1 MFNKHI
7 ILLIGLLVIL
17 SVLFE
22 RFTKVPILNEK
33 FSNTGN
39 TGNTANTENTTTNLD
54 PEPKYNS
61 DKTSYVDYSSDYS
74 NFTLKLSNG
83 FFKLKNTDD
92 SFMSYNGKITIQF
105 TQNDY
110 RDTPFDTQDN
120 IINCFRK
127 WQYFKYNDDVY
138 KMTIPEDKTEVI
150 VSGNNTN
157 TQTSKVE
164 ELLQTA
170 NETGVPPPA
179 EELLKASINNATV
192 GGSCVLTDAA
202 VATFGVGI
210 TNEALEQANM
220 VCSIKGAGGKDM
232 CNDTIGDNGIQVC
245 EWIDDEG
252 FQNKNSDKIIE
263 NFQND
268 IITLAFEFQSVVE
281 NQAIDFQ
288 DELVLS
294 ELTFYTGPYGNTN
307 TFTDDTAA
315 DFASGLVR
323 DLGNIN
329 SGVPCGWHYDE
340 ETGEAAGYFSE
351 ILNDKEWQKDNP
363 ELYNSL
369 SKYICPSYL
378 PVCTG
383 QRSSGIVAGKCIT
396 LKDDCNNSVVD
407 NMMGLPEKMYDT
419 TTLVDPYEI
428 KYTNVISKNIA
439 NKEALNSTINKLSYV
454 LDEPTIE
461 TFENTGDS
469 ETSCKFNIENKCYDQ
484 YLVVDKN
491 YYNTGANIFD
501 NIFPSTDPNIFKKTC
516 YDVTHWVSKNIVSL
530 LFYKLIVGGAAGLL
544 YWSLNSHLDFQIR
557 IFKSFIAFVF
567 CEIYILYNVYKHIL
581 KPTFIGRTQIMA

>member
-33 FSNTGN
+33 FSNIEN
-39 TGNTANTENTTTNLD
+39 ISNIANTETNLD

-61 DKTSYVDYSSDYS
+61 DKTSYVNYSADYS
-74 NFTLKLSNG
+74 NFILKLSNG
-83 FFKLKNTDD
+83 FFKLKNADD
-92 SFMSYNGKITIQF
+92 AFMSYKGKITIQF

-110 RDTPFDTQDN
+110 RETPFDTQEN

-127 WQYFKYNDDVY
+127 WQYFKYSDAVY
-138 KMTIPEDKTEVI
+138 KMTIPEDETEVV
-150 VSGNNTN
+150 VSGNG
-157 TQTSKVE
+157 
-164 ELLQTA
+164 
-170 NETGVPPPA
+170 NET
-179 EELLKASINNATV
+179 V
-192 GGSCVLTDAA
+192 GSSCVLTAA
-202 VATFGVGI
+202 AAAAAGI
-210 TNEALEQANM
+210 TNELLEQANM
-220 VCSIKGAGGKDM
+220 FCSNKGTEGKDV

-245 EWIDDEG
+245 EWIEDEG
-252 FQNKNSDKIIE
+252 FQNKNSDKILE

-268 IITLAFEFQSVVE
+268 IITLTFEFQSVVE
-281 NQAIDFQ
+281 NQTIDFT
-288 DELVLS
+288 DELILS
-294 ELTFYTGPYGNTN
+294 ELIFYTGPYEDTN

-315 DFASGLVR
+315 DFASGLVG

-329 SGVPCGWHYDE
+329 SGVACGWHYDE
-340 ETGEAAGYFSE
+340 DTGEAAGYFSE
-351 ILNDKEWQKDNP
+351 ILNDKEWQKNNP

-383 QRSSGIVAGKCIT
+383 QRRSGIVAGKCIT

-407 NMMGLPEKMYDT
+407 NMMGLPEKTYDT

-428 KYTNVISKNIA
+428 KYTNIISKNIA

-469 ETSCKFNIENKCYDQ
+469 EASCKFNIENKCYDQ

-516 YDVTHWVSKNIVSL
+516 YGVTHWVSKNIVSL